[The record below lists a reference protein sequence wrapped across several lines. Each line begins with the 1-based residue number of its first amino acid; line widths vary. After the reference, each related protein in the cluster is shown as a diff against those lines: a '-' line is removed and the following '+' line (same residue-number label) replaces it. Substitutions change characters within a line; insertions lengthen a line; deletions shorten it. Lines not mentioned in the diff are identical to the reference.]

1 MDFYD
6 IRTAVTLGIS
16 LVCIG
21 WLYMLTKRNPQKTL
35 FGKPVPTNLFKIL
48 ITMFVC
54 AGVFAVIFKP
64 ATIKQPAYIV
74 IEPSGKVT
82 KIY

>member
-1 MDFYD
+1 MDYYD
-6 IRTAVTLGIS
+6 ISIAVALSIS

-21 WLYMLTKRNPQKTL
+21 WLYLLTKRNPEKPL
-35 FGKPVPTNLFKIL
+35 FGKPVPTNFFKIL

-64 ATIKQPAYIV
+64 APIQHPKYI
-74 IEPSGKVT
+74 EYK
-82 KIY
+82 Y